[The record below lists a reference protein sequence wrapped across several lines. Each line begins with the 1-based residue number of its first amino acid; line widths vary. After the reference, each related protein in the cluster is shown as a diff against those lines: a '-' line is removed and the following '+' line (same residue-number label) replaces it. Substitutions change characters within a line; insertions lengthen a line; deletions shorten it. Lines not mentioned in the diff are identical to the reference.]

1 MRDLLASKNFS
12 LICAIVNGVWAFNS
26 FMLGSYGFGLL
37 GLGFCALCT
46 KNYMEGIEK

>member
-1 MRDLLASKNFS
+1 MKDLLASKKFS

-26 FMLGSYGFGLL
+26 FVIGSYGFGLL

-46 KNYMEGIEK
+46 RNYIEAKE